1 MALERF
7 PQILVRIRGLKRE
20 RVTNEM
26 NFVYVLKSAR
36 REIGFFWQLPVSCKS
51 RKWIFV
57 PLLALKSPF
66 GIVRVIFC
74 PLRLFSGRGLRIKII
89 STIFKYFFKS
99 NYFFKYFIA
108 IDYYL

>member
-1 MALERF
+1 MHKDNHIKGVLLLALERF

-36 REIGFFWQLPVSCKS
+36 REIGFFWQLPVSCVK
-51 RKWIFV
+51 KVVANIFV
-57 PLLALKSPF
+57 PVLALKSPF

-74 PLRLFSGRGLRIKII
+74 PSRLFSGRGLRIKNI
-89 STIFKYFFKS
+89 STIFKYF
-99 NYFFKYFIA
+99 
-108 IDYYL
+108 